1 MTNKQKQCLLCY
13 LGHYSGAIDGIWGKQ
28 SRQAEAAFRRERGLL
43 DEDILE
49 DALRK
54 AVSEA
59 PEDWWSGIAH
69 FRREEFA
76 CKCGRYCDGWP
87 AEMDRTVV
95 EAAEALRSHFGAPAI
110 VSSGLRCPKH
120 NANSGGVANSRHL
133 RGKAID
139 LRVVGKSSQEV
150 LVFLKALPQIRYAYA
165 INGQC
170 VHMDVN

>member
-13 LGHYSGAIDGIWGKQ
+13 LGLYGGAIDGIWGKQ
-28 SRQAEAAFRRERGLL
+28 SRQAEAAFRRERGLR

-54 AVSEA
+54 AVAEA

-95 EAAEALRSHFGAPAI
+95 EAAENGVKVLAMDCR
-110 VSSGLRCPKH
+110 VSEDEMVICDPVPVRL
-120 NANSGGVANSRHL
+120 
-133 RGKAID
+133 
-139 LRVVGKSSQEV
+139 
-150 LVFLKALPQIRYAYA
+150 
-165 INGQC
+165 
-170 VHMDVN
+170 